1 VARSDARN
9 RTSIGLTIAAGVA
22 ALLGWLLLYWAADA
36 ARQGAAERAARQRAA
51 AFASIVERAGPAG
64 NRIRAAVAAMDAGDP
79 TVERA
84 RVVLLEGRQLVAS
97 TSPEDAG
104 VRAAPRALEMPEKPI
119 YDLARELRAAVET
132 NREEGAARKDEIH
145 RVHLPSGGIS
155 VAAPLQRG
163 EDVVGMVQLEM
174 APQVHARGPALL
186 QSLGAWLLPPALFLL
201 LSIPL
206 RGRPL
211 PLLVTAAVLLVI
223 AVVAQTGLA
232 ASHLGWD
239 SRRTIE
245 QSAGQL
251 RDLGE
256 RASRALADLPAAE
269 ASPEVAPEPPGETTA
284 PLPEQSP
291 ASTGP
296 AEESASLPELP
307 SFDTALGGP
316 PEEAASPQVPLDPV
330 AWDVDRFRRPLS
342 LLSGD
347 GTPAPDA
354 LSAAQA
360 QAVRFGRRAAGLI
373 VVLSLALFLFVALGT
388 AEAATGAV
396 MQHRVAYL
404 YVLPAMLGMT
414 LLVFFPF
421 LYGITLSFTDAN
433 LYNSNQ
439 SIAETWSGLANYAEV
454 LSGLNLVR
462 HTDSGWSFDYGSFY
476 WTLFFTIVWTITN
489 VTIGV
494 SVGLVLALVL
504 NTKGLALRPVYRVLL
519 VLPWAVPTY
528 ITALTWRG
536 MFHQQFGVINQVI
549 QMFGGPALSWYDKPF
564 TSYLTALA
572 TNGWLSFPFMMVVS
586 LGALQSIPA
595 ELYEA
600 ARVDGASRWHQF
612 RAITLP
618 SLKPAL
624 VPAVILS
631 VVWTFNQFNVIYLV
645 TAGEPGGSTE
655 ILITKAYKIAF
666 EKYRYGYAAAYS
678 TVIFAILL
686 AYGVLQNRMSR
697 ATEDIA

>member
-1 VARSDARN
+1 G
-9 RTSIGLTIAAGVA
+9 T
-22 ALLGWLLLYWAADA
+22 
-36 ARQGAAERAARQRAA
+36 
-51 AFASIVERAGPAG
+51 
-64 NRIRAAVAAMDAGDP
+64 
-79 TVERA
+79 
-84 RVVLLEGRQLVAS
+84 
-97 TSPEDAG
+97 
-104 VRAAPRALEMPEKPI
+104 RAAPRALEMPEKPI
-119 YDLARELRAAVET
+119 YDLAQELRAAVQT
-132 NREEGAARKDEIH
+132 NREEGGARKDEIQ

-163 EDVVGMVQLEM
+163 EDVVGMVQLEL
-174 APQVHARGPALL
+174 APQGHARGPALYQAL
-186 QSLGAWLLPPALFLL
+186 AAWLLPVALFLL
-201 LSIPL
+201 LSLPL
-206 RGRPL
+206 RDRPV
-211 PLLVTAAVLLVI
+211 PLLVVAGGLLVGT
-223 AVVAQTGLA
+223 VVAQTGLA

-239 SRRTIE
+239 ARRTLE
-245 QSAGQL
+245 QSAQQL
-251 RDLGE
+251 RDLG
-256 RASRALADLPAAE
+256 ALANRSLAALPAAE
-269 ASPEVAPEPPGETTA
+269 AEAGLAPEPPGDA
-284 PLPEQSP
+284 AVPLPEQSP

-296 AEESASLPELP
+296 AEESAGFPELP
-307 SFDTALGGP
+307 SFDTSLGGP
-316 PEEAASPQVPLDPV
+316 VEESPGAETPLDPV
-330 AWDVDRFRRPLS
+330 AWDVDRFRRPLG
-342 LLSGD
+342 LLTKD

-354 LSAAQA
+354 LTAAQQ
-360 QAVRFGRRAAGLI
+360 QAVRFGRRATASIGA
-373 VVLSLALFLFVALGT
+373 LSLMLLLFVGLGT
-388 AEAATGAV
+388 AHAAASAV
-396 MQHRVAYL
+396 VRHRVAYL

-421 LYGITLSFTDAN
+421 LYGITLSFTDSN
-433 LYNSNQ
+433 LYNTSQ
-439 SIAETWSGLANYAEV
+439 SIGETWIGLGNYQEV
-454 LSGLNLVR
+454 LSGFHLVR
-462 HTDSGWSFDYGSFY
+462 KTDSGWTFDYGSFY
-476 WTLFFTIVWTITN
+476 WTLGFTIVWTVTN
-489 VTIGV
+489 VAIGV

-519 VLPWAVPTY
+519 ILPWAVPTY

-549 QMFGGPALSWYDKPF
+549 QMFGGPALSWYDKPL

-600 ARVDGASRWHQF
+600 ARVDGASRWDQF

-686 AYGVLQNRMSR
+686 VYGTLQNRLSR
-697 ATEDIA
+697 ATEDVA

>member
-1 VARSDARN
+1 VARNDVRN
-9 RTSIGLTIAAGVA
+9 RAAIGLTIAAGVA

-36 ARQGAAERAARQRAA
+36 ARQGASERAARQRAA
-51 AFASIVERAGPAG
+51 AFASIVERAGSAG
-64 NRIRAAVAAMDAGDP
+64 NRIRAAVSAMDAGDP
-79 TVERA
+79 SVERV

-97 TSPEDAG
+97 TSPDDAG
-104 VRAAPRALEMPEKPI
+104 TRAAPRALEMPEKPI
-119 YDLARELRAAVET
+119 YDLAQELRAAVQT
-132 NREEGAARKDEIH
+132 NREEGGARKDEIH
-145 RVHLPSGGIS
+145 AVHLPSGGIS

-174 APQVHARGPALL
+174 APGGHAPRPGLLPA
-186 QSLGAWLLPPALFLL
+186 LGAWLLPVALFLL
-201 LSIPL
+201 LTVPL
-206 RGRPL
+206 RGRPA
-211 PLLVTAAVLLVI
+211 PLLVI
-223 AVVAQTGLA
+223 AGVLLLGAVAGQNGLA
-232 ASHLGWD
+232 ASRLGRE
-239 SRRTIE
+239 SRREAE
-245 QSAGQL
+245 QMAQRLRELGTLAG
-251 RDLGE
+251 RT
-256 RASRALADLPAAE
+256 LAALPAAE
-269 ASPEVAPEPPGETTA
+269 PEEGLAPEAPGEAIA

-296 AEESASLPELP
+296 AEESAGFPELP
-307 SFDTALGGP
+307 SFDTSLGGP
-316 PEEAASPQVPLDPV
+316 AEETAAPQTPLDPA
-330 AWDVDRFRRPLS
+330 AWDVDRFRRPLGPET
-342 LLSGD
+342 L
-347 GTPAPDA
+347 PAMRDQ
-354 LSAAQA
+354 AA
-360 QAVRFGRRAAGLI
+360 RFGWRATGSLA
-373 VVLSLALFLFVALGT
+373 VLSLALFLFVALGT
-388 AEAATGAV
+388 AQATAGALV
-396 MQHRVAYL
+396 RHRVAYL
-404 YVLPAMLGMT
+404 YTLPAMLGMT

-421 LYGITLSFTDAN
+421 IYGITLSFTDSN
-433 LYNSNQ
+433 LYNTSQ
-439 SIAETWSGLANYAEV
+439 SIGETWIGLENYQEV
-454 LSGLNLVR
+454 LSGFQLVR
-462 HTDSGWSFDYGSFY
+462 KTDAGWSFDYGSFY

-489 VTIGV
+489 VAIGV

-519 VLPWAVPTY
+519 ILPWAVPTY

-549 QMFGGPALSWYDKPF
+549 QMLGGPALSWYDKPF

-600 ARVDGASRWHQF
+600 ARVDGASRWEQF

-655 ILITKAYKIAF
+655 ILITKAYQIAF

-686 AYGVLQNRMSR
+686 AYGMLQNRMSR
-697 ATEDIA
+697 ATEDVA